1 MGIGTLN
8 RAIFLDRDGVLNRA
22 FIRHGKPNPPR
33 SLQELEILPGVCE
46 GLRSLRGLGYFLV
59 VVTNQPDVARGTQTR
74 AMVEAL
80 NSVLAAALPLDEFR
94 VCYHDDAARCTC
106 RKPAPGLLLAAA
118 REHAIDLGNSYIIG
132 DRWRDIEAGQRAGC
146 TSLFL
151 DYNYQERRPL
161 PPYVVVR
168 SFPQAVNW
176 ILEEEQQ

>member
-8 RAIFLDRDGVLNRA
+8 RAIFLDRDGVLNKA

-33 SLQELEILPGVCE
+33 SPDELEILPGVRD
-46 GLRSLRGLGYFLV
+46 GLKSLRVLGYFLI

-80 NSVLAAALPLDEFR
+80 NSTLAAALPLDEFR
-94 VCYHDDAARCTC
+94 VCYHNDYSHCNC
-106 RKPAPGLLLAAA
+106 RKPAPGLLLDAA
-118 REHAIDLGNSYIIG
+118 REHAIDLAKSYIIG

-146 TSLFL
+146 TSVFL

-161 PPYVVVR
+161 PPYVAVQ
-168 SFPQAVNW
+168 SFTQAVEW
-176 ILEEEQQ
+176 IVEEA